1 MIVAPIVLF
10 TYNRPRHLKQTVET
24 LQKNLYAD
32 RSELFIF
39 SDGPKN
45 EKDEIKVK
53 EVREY
58 IKTIKGFKTIEI
70 IERDR
75 NWGLANNIIDG
86 VTKIV
91 NDYGKII
98 VLEDDLDT
106 SPGFLKFI
114 NEGLELYEDEYKVA
128 SIHGYVYPLSNPE
141 KLPETFFIRGADCWG
156 WGTWARAWKYFE
168 PDGKKLLEEM
178 KKRKLTREFDFNNSY
193 PYTKML
199 KDQIKGKNNSWAVR
213 WYASAFLNDMFTLY
227 PRKSLVMH
235 IGFGG
240 THYGSDN
247 ILDVEIV
254 GQINVVKIP
263 VEECLEARAQFEDFL
278 KKNFAF
284 RNRIWNKLKR
294 LFL

>member
-10 TYNRPRHLKQTVET
+10 TYNRPRHLKQTVEA
-24 LQKNLYAD
+24 LQRNLYAD

-45 EKDEIKVK
+45 EIDEIKVK

-58 IKTIKGFKTIEI
+58 IKTIKGFKNIEI

-91 NDYGKII
+91 NEYGKII
-98 VLEDDLDT
+98 VLEDDLVT

-114 NEGLELYEDEYKVA
+114 NEGLELYENEYKVA

-168 PDGKKLLEEM
+168 PDGKKLLEEL

-240 THYGSDN
+240 THYGNDN

-254 GQINVVKIP
+254 EQINVVKIP
-263 VEECLEARAQFEDFL
+263 VEECLEARFQFEDFFR
-278 KKNFAF
+278 KNFAF
-284 RNRIWNKLKR
+284 RNRIWSKLKR